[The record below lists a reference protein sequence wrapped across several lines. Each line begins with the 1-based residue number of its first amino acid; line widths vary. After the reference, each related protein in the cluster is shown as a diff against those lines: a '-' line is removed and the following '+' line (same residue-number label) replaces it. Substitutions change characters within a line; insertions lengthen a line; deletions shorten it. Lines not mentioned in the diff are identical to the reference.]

1 MAKISDITLFQQSE
15 QTALVVEVQT
25 DMSGMA
31 KAIGNNFLKI
41 DSLLKEQGAITT
53 DIPFV
58 EYPNF
63 ETLTEEHIKM
73 VIGFKTSER
82 LRGKEDIKSILIP
95 ARKTVSCLHRGTYNE
110 LAALY
115 NEMSEWIKSNGYQ
128 AFGSS
133 IEYYYSKPNIP
144 EAEQVTRIEMPLL

>member
-15 QTALVVEVQT
+15 QAALIVEVQT
-25 DMSGMA
+25 DISGMA
-31 KAIGNNFLKI
+31 KAIGDNFIKI
-41 DSLLKEQGAITT
+41 DSLLNEQGAITT

-63 ETLTEEHIKM
+63 ETLTEQHVKM
-73 VIGFKTSER
+73 VIGFKTSEK
-82 LRGKEDIKSILIP
+82 LQGKEEIKSILIP
-95 ARKTVSCLHRGTYNE
+95 ARKIVSCLHRGTYNE

-133 IEYYYSKPNIP
+133 IEYYYSKQDIP

>member
-1 MAKISDITLFQQSE
+1 MAKISDIMLFQQSE

-25 DMSGMA
+25 DMNGMA
-31 KAIGNNFLKI
+31 KAIGDNFLKI

-58 EYPNF
+58 KYPNF

-115 NEMSEWIKSNGYQ
+115 NEMLEWIKSNGYQ

>member
-25 DMSGMA
+25 DMNGMA
-31 KAIGNNFLKI
+31 KAIGDNFLKI

-115 NEMSEWIKSNGYQ
+115 NEMLEWIKSNGYQ

>member
-25 DMSGMA
+25 DMRGMA

>member
-31 KAIGNNFLKI
+31 KAIGDNFLKI

-53 DIPFV
+53 DMPFV

-73 VIGFKTSER
+73 VIGFKTSEE

-115 NEMSEWIKSNGYQ
+115 NEMLEWIKSNGYQ

-144 EAEQVTRIEMPLL
+144 ESEQVTRIEMPLL